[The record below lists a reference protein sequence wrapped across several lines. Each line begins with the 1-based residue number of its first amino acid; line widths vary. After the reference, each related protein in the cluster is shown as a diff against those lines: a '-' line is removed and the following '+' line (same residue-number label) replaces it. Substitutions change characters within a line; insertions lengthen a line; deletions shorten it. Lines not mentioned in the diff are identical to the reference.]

1 MGAGFSPSAD
11 VQTDPY
17 SRLAEGYD
25 FVMAHVDYAAWADYV
40 QTLFTIHADD
50 TGVHAILELG
60 CGTGELARELQP
72 LGPYR
77 YTGTDAA
84 AAMIAR
90 AQEKASAGEVDA
102 RFAVADFTDVP
113 DGGPF
118 DAVVLLYDGL
128 NYVLD
133 PDGLARVFAAVHGAL
148 RPGGLFVFDQSTP
161 ANSVNNAAY
170 FEDEG
175 EEDGF
180 RYERRSH
187 YDPATRLH
195 ATDFV
200 IETPEGR
207 FEERHVE
214 RAYTL
219 EEIRPLVAVH
229 FSVLACYDG
238 FSLDPAHAG
247 TERVH
252 WVVRRSEVRDPR
264 SKMEGDQ
271 GGG

>member
-1 MGAGFSPSAD
+1 

-40 QTLFTIHADD
+40 QELLDRHADD
-50 TGVHAILELG
+50 RGLETLLELG
-60 CGTGELARELQP
+60 CGTGELARALQP

-77 YTGTDAA
+77 YTGTDAS
-84 AAMIAR
+84 AAMIAQ
-90 AQEKASAGEVDA
+90 AQQKAASGQVKA
-102 RFAVADFTDVP
+102 RFAVADFAEAP
-113 DGGPF
+113 GGAPF

-133 PDGLARVFAAVHGAL
+133 PEGLARVFAAVHGAL

-180 RYERRSH
+180 RYVRRSH
-187 YDPATRLH
+187 YDPATHLH
-195 ATDFV
+195 TTAF
-200 IETPEGR
+200 ELKTPEGM

-214 RAYTL
+214 RAY
-219 EEIRPLVAVH
+219 EIGEIRPLVAAH
-229 FSVLACYDG
+229 FDVLACYDG

-252 WVVRRSEVRDPR
+252 WVVRRSEAGDPR
-264 SKMEGDQ
+264 SETQ
-271 GGG
+271 G